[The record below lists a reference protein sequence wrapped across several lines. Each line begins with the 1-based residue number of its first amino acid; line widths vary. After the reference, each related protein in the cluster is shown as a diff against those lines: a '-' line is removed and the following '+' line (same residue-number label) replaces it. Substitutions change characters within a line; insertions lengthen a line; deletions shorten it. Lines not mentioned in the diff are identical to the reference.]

1 MTHRRR
7 STRLAL
13 ALALMMAV
21 TACAASPRDP
31 APPPAADS
39 GPPAAASPTPSPS
52 RSATSDAREGFWQP
66 SGAPSTLATGLAA
79 PWSVVPLAGGGALIS
94 ERDSGTVRERGG
106 DGSLRTVG
114 VVPGV
119 VSGGE
124 SGLHGL
130 ALWEGPDGQGRWLYA
145 YHGAA
150 EDNRVVRMPLLGESG
165 SLTVGAAEP
174 VLEGIPRQRT
184 HNGGR
189 IAFGPDGYLYVST
202 GDAQNRDAPQDSGAL
217 GGKILRLTPEG
228 EPAPDNPFGNEVW
241 SLGHRNVQ
249 GLAWTADG
257 EMWAS
262 EFGQDTWDELNRIVA
277 GGNYGWPLVEG
288 AAGDARFTDP
298 VVAWATNEASPSG
311 IAAVGST
318 VFVAGLRGE
327 RLWVVDITE
336 DGAASEPRVGLDGQ
350 GRLRDVV
357 AAPDGTLWILTGN
370 TDGRGSPR
378 SDDDLLIRLP
388 ISAAG

>member
-1 MTHRRR
+1 M
-7 STRLAL
+7 S
-13 ALALMMAV
+13 
-21 TACAASPRDP
+21 DP
-31 APPPAADS
+31 
-39 GPPAAASPTPSPS
+39 
-52 RSATSDAREGFWQP
+52 REGFWQP

-79 PWSVVPLAGGGALIS
+79 PWSVVPLEGGGALIS
-94 ERDSGTVRERGG
+94 ERDSGTLRELTR
-106 DGSLRTVG
+106 DGLLRTAG
-114 VVPGV
+114 TVPGV

-145 YHGAA
+145 YYGAA
-150 EDNRVVRMPLLGESG
+150 GDNRVVRMPLLGETGGLS
-165 SLTVGAAEP
+165 VGAAEP
-174 VLEGIPRQRT
+174 VLDGIPRQRT

-189 IAFGPDGYLYVST
+189 IAFGPDGYLYVTT
-202 GDAQNRDAPQDSGAL
+202 GDAQNRDASQDAGAL

-249 GLAWTADG
+249 GLGWTADG

-262 EFGQDTWDELNRIVA
+262 EFGQDTWDELNHIVA

-288 AAGDARFTDP
+288 SAGDARFTDP
-298 VVAWATNEASPSG
+298 VVTWATSEASPSG

-318 VFVAGLRGE
+318 VFIAGLRGE
-327 RLWVVDITE
+327 RLWVVDIAE
-336 DGAASEPRVGLDGQ
+336 DGAAAEPRVGLDGQ

-357 AAPDGTLWILTGN
+357 AAPDGTLWLLTGN

-378 SDDDLLIRLP
+378 GDDDLLIRLP
-388 ISAAG
+388 ITAVG